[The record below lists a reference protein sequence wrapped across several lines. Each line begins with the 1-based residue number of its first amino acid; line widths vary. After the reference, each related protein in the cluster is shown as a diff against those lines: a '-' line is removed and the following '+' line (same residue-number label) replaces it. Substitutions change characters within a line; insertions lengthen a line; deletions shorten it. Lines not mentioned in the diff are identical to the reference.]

1 MRRAKGRAFS
11 PDEVARIG
19 RLLGNTEMTIQ
30 EIATRMSCAKS
41 SIVAINQSLGIRDYQ
56 GRKSCWIVGA
66 VESAI
71 PAEQKAI

>member
-19 RLLGNTEMTIQ
+19 RLLGNTEMTFQ

-41 SIVAINQSLGIRDYQ
+41 SIVAINQSLSIRDYQ
-56 GRKSCWIVGA
+56 GRKSCWIVGV

-71 PAEQKAI
+71 PAERNAI